1 MILVDTNVWSE
12 MTKRNREPR
21 VMAWLRENEPHLRL
35 SVIVIAEA
43 RRGSELPSGRAI
55 KPMLEN
61 WLSHLEETYAD
72 RIEPFDA
79 RDAHIYGQ
87 LAAQRT
93 VGGKVLDIQIAA
105 QAIAR
110 NIPLATRNTG
120 DFAWTGAQ
128 LVNPWDD

>member
-12 MTKRNREPR
+12 MTKRRPEPR
-21 VMAWLRENEPHLRL
+21 VMRWLAEYEPQLRL
-35 SVIVIAEA
+35 SVLIIAEA
-43 RRGSELPSGRAI
+43 RRGYEMRKARAI

-61 WLSHLEETYAD
+61 WLNRLEHTFAD
-72 RIEPFDA
+72 RIDPFDA

-93 VGGKVLDIQIAA
+93 LGGTVLDIQLAA

-110 NIPLATRNTG
+110 GIPVATRNTA
-120 DFAWTGAQ
+120 DFAWTGVR
-128 LVNPWDD
+128 LVNPWGD

>member
-1 MILVDTNVWSE
+1 
-12 MTKRNREPR
+12 MTKRHREPR
-21 VMAWLRENEPHLRL
+21 VMAWLMEHEPELRL
-35 SVIVIAEA
+35 SVLVIAEA
-43 RRGSELPSGRAI
+43 RRGYELPSARKI

-61 WLSHLEETYAD
+61 WLSNLEQTYAD

-93 VGGKVLDIQIAA
+93 VGGKVLDIQLAA

-110 NIPLATRNTG
+110 NIPVATRNIK
-120 DFAWTGAQ
+120 DFAWTGVK
-128 LVNPWDD
+128 LVNPFGE

>member
-21 VMAWLRENEPHLRL
+21 VMAWLTDHEPQLRL
-35 SVIVIAEA
+35 SVIVLAEA
-43 RRGSELPSGRAI
+43 RRGYELPSARAI

-61 WLSHLEETYAD
+61 WLSHLEVTYAD
-72 RIEPFDA
+72 RIEAFDA

-93 VGGKVLDIQIAA
+93 IGGKILDIQLAA

-110 NIPLATRNTG
+110 NIPLATRNIA
-120 DFAWTGAQ
+120 DFAWTGAR
-128 LVNPWDD
+128 LVNPWEG